1 MNNKTYE
8 LLHSVEDRLGFG
20 EVTTPPELI
29 NKMLDTLPSDT
40 WTDKT
45 KTFLDPCFGNGTFLI
60 EIIKRLRSHGHSMEN
75 IESRVSGYEISVRLF
90 NKVQKLLSHYN
101 FSILYNRDFL
111 NTELDM
117 KFDVVIGNPPYN
129 GPVEERKFMEGSNML
144 SGSTVLSKKF
154 TECMINVSGRFVI
167 TLQPYSSKTY
177 GKATAEKY
185 KDTGLYLVTKVSAY
199 FPNVDQSIGCFYFDK
214 ELTIKEVDDE
224 FVPHSIPV
232 RNLGELYITHG
243 GRLSRKDYE
252 HLLSSEGN
260 TKVIV
265 TPNTIKYTNDPRFHE
280 TMKDTTFGTWR
291 VAFAANA
298 SMKGIGK
305 IIIAKPEDILSG
317 STPSLSA
324 KSEEHAV
331 MLKDYLNKEE
341 TQQRIISSKTTKSNS
356 KKYFEYV
363 ELPTYLM

>member
-1 MNNKTYE
+1 
-8 LLHSVEDRLGFG
+8 
-20 EVTTPPELI
+20 
-29 NKMLDTLPSDT
+29 
-40 WTDKT
+40 
-45 KTFLDPCFGNGTFLI
+45 
-60 EIIKRLRSHGHSMEN
+60 
-75 IESRVSGYEISVRLF
+75 
-90 NKVQKLLSHYN
+90 
-101 FSILYNRDFL
+101 
-111 NTELDM
+111 
-117 KFDVVIGNPPYN
+117 
-129 GPVEERKFMEGSNML
+129 ML